1 MSGQTHGGKGDRPRI
16 IEDRTQYDNNWDRIF
31 GSKKTEEVS
40 YDPVANVGM
49 LMTDY
54 GASETLATEIEDHVR
69 TKIEVEAANTELEIQ
84 QKLVDMGWT
93 PPEEDSVRLGMDIS
107 AWEDA
112 APVGPPS
119 EYELSIAR
127 KMKEWELMYECLK
140 SMHLYEYP
148 VEEAKEVLKRI
159 EDEK

>member
-31 GSKKTEEVS
+31 GSKEPEDLS
-40 YDPVANVGM
+40 YDPFADLDKKLLDG
-49 LMTDY
+49 
-54 GASETLATEIEDHVR
+54 IED
-69 TKIEVEAANTELEIQ
+69 
-84 QKLVDMGWT
+84 
-93 PPEEDSVRLGMDIS
+93 RLGMDIS

-119 EYELSIAR
+119 ESEISIAR
-127 KMKEWELMYECLK
+127 KMKEWGLMYECLK